1 MKIITDNA
9 AYVQINDITFLNHCD
24 LPIPASVFMK
34 SFGFGI
40 FVVDDSNRY
49 DFKEFNK
56 PEDIEFF
63 KNIDWMID
71 YNEVKDLSDEEHI
84 ALAQSIAD
92 EMNAI
97 AEKFNSMSPKQKK
110 KNINMISQLELLEFK
125 FDSLRDVYWFKHDDL
140 KMNLPE
146 GVEYPAGFKQEN
158 GAKKLIRKIFN
169 KNND

>member
-9 AYVQINDITFLNHCD
+9 AYVQMNDIAFLDQCD

-34 SFGFGI
+34 CFGFGI
-40 FVVDDSNRY
+40 SVVDDSNRY
-49 DFKEFNK
+49 DFKEFDK

-71 YNEVKDLSDEEHI
+71 YNEVKDLSDEEHF

-92 EMNAI
+92 EMETI
-97 AEKFNSMSPKQKK
+97 AKKFDSMSPKQKK
-110 KNINMISQLELLEFK
+110 ENINMVSQHELLEFK
-125 FDSLRDVYWFKHDDL
+125 FYSLRDVYWFKHGDL

-146 GVEYPAGFKQEN
+146 GVEYSTRSKQEN
-158 GAKKLIRKIFN
+158 GAKKLSK

>member
-9 AYVQINDITFLNHCD
+9 AYVQMNDITFLNHCD

-110 KNINMISQLELLEFK
+110 KNINMISQLELL
-125 FDSLRDVYWFKHDDL
+125 
-140 KMNLPE
+140 
-146 GVEYPAGFKQEN
+146 
-158 GAKKLIRKIFN
+158 
-169 KNND
+169 